1 MPMPPAA
8 RTFAAALLAA
18 GLALLPI
25 PSARAADPFDIN
37 VEPTPGAGTGPREP
51 IPPAPTGHILDQ
63 AQVLLPEATA
73 RLSARLTSA
82 KAVETQIYVV
92 TVRSLKVPSSKQLA
106 RLQSLAKEYCA
117 AWVGQHVGA
126 IILFDDESGLVTL
139 ELSKETDKRYAA
151 FAVEEELKGPL
162 GEAAKIGLAR
172 EKVEGFADITVGLL
186 TRLQTGYLKEAHRQ
200 RIGNLIMGA
209 VALLGVGLA
218 VFSALDKPKAAA
230 AAATGEPAVQNT
242 TPRADF

>member
-1 MPMPPAA
+1 MPPTA
-8 RTFAAALLAA
+8 RTFAAALFAA
-18 GLALLPI
+18 FVALLPV
-25 PSARAADPFDIN
+25 PSTPAADSLDIN
-37 VEPTPGAGTGPREP
+37 IQPNPVADSVPREP
-51 IPPAPTGHILDQ
+51 IPPAPAGHILDQ

-73 RLSARLTSA
+73 RLSTRLTSA

-106 RLQSLAKEYCA
+106 RLQSLAKDYSA
-117 AWVGQHVGA
+117 AWLSHDVGA

-139 ELSKETDKRYAA
+139 ELSKETDKRYGG
-151 FAVEEELKGPL
+151 FAVEEELKRPL

-172 EKVEGFADITVGLL
+172 DKVERFAEVTVEVL
-186 TRLQTGYLKEAHRQ
+186 TRLQTTFLKEAHRQ
-200 RIGNLIMGA
+200 LIGNLIMGA
-209 VALLGVGLA
+209 IALLGVGLA

-230 AAATGEPAVQNT
+230 AAATGEPTVQDA